1 MTILTTV
8 ANAAEA
14 AAVLPAAAAEAARRN
29 SDLHVLNLTNGR
41 DTQALTAALD
51 AARAELGPDG
61 RAMASP
67 SRPSP
72 TTQPRSSWRPTRPA
86 PTSS

>member
-1 MTILTTV
+1 MTVLTTV

-41 DTQALTAALD
+41 DTQALTAAL
-51 AARAELGPDG
+51 ELSRRGTG
-61 RAMASP
+61 RAGVALCGGGGQGAALLL
-67 SRPSP
+67 SR
-72 TTQPRSSWRPTRPA
+72 
-86 PTSS
+86 